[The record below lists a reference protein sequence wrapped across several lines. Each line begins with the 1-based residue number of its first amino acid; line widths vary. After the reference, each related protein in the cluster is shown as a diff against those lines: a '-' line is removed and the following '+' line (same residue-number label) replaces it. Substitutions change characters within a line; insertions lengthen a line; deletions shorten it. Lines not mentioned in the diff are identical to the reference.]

1 MRKSIT
7 IGFAVLFFSLMSWSQ
22 TGTGT
27 DAGTAKS
34 AKPAAS
40 GEPTAIF
47 DTTVGKLTC
56 KLFEK
61 ETPITVANF
70 IGLATGTKDWKNPV
84 SGATKHNTPLYD
96 GTIFHRVIPNFMIQG
111 GDPAGN
117 GSGDPGYQFKDEIV
131 SSLTFD
137 RPGRLAMANSGPN
150 TNGSQFFITEVP
162 TPHLNGK
169 HTIFG
174 QCDEKSVELVK
185 QIARVAR
192 DPRNDMPFR
201 PIKIN
206 HISIVRG
213 GTDAHATKPAAAK
226 KPDAAAAAQ

>member
-84 SGATKHNTPLYD
+84 SGAVEQDVSGSPNTLRD
-96 GTIFHRVIPNFMIQG
+96 GR
-111 GDPAGN
+111 
-117 GSGDPGYQFKDEIV
+117 
-131 SSLTFD
+131 
-137 RPGRLAMANSGPN
+137 RPGPKFL
-150 TNGSQFFITEVP
+150 GSMDTGS
-162 TPHLNGK
+162 L
-169 HTIFG
+169 
-174 QCDEKSVELVK
+174 
-185 QIARVAR
+185 
-192 DPRNDMPFR
+192 
-201 PIKIN
+201 
-206 HISIVRG
+206 
-213 GTDAHATKPAAAK
+213 
-226 KPDAAAAAQ
+226 